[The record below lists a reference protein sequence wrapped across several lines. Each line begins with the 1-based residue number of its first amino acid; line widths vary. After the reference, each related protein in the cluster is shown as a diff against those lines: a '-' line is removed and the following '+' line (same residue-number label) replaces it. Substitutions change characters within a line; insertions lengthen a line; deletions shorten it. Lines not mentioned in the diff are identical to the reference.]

1 MDTGKST
8 MVKQLSSEEPRP
20 KTKLMV
26 TYRQTQASDAQGKN
40 PEYFHYNDLKS
51 MPGRFN
57 EQGHFVEA
65 LADREQYPNVICQFD
80 SLPGLIAAGRF
91 LAPFDLVILDEI
103 ESILSHLSAST
114 FRNRHLTVNLLVEIL
129 RQAKKIIALD
139 GHLGQ
144 RTFDFLTM
152 NEIKCGPVV
161 INKFL
166 PERPLEFVFLNGK
179 VGHEYWQN
187 TLLASLRN
195 GENCIV
201 YSMSSNEVDL
211 LERVV
216 LEEKILP
223 EAEILKI
230 TRVSCGAV
238 KKGLDQVN
246 EQWTRRLV
254 MLSPTVE
261 AAVDF
266 NKSWFARAFI
276 YICLGST
283 TPRGL
288 DQMKSR
294 VRKLENPSVLCFVQ
308 QGIALPVGG
317 IHSKCGVTTNDMDP
331 EGTFPSLRL

>member
-1 MDTGKST
+1 MDTGNPT
-8 MVKQLSSEEPRP
+8 MVKQLSFEEPKP

-26 TYRQTQASDAQGKN
+26 TYWQTQASNAHGKN

-51 MPGRFN
+51 LPGRFN
-57 EQGHFVEA
+57 EQGLFVKA
-65 LADREQYPNVICQFD
+65 LADQERYSDVISQLD
-80 SLPGLIAAGRF
+80 SLPSLIAARRF
-91 LAPFDLVILDEI
+91 FQQFDLIILDEI

-114 FRNRHLTVNLLVEIL
+114 FWNRHLTVHLLVEIL
-129 RQAKKIIALD
+129 RQAKSNIALD

-144 RTFDFLTM
+144 QTFDFLTM
-152 NEIKCGPVV
+152 NGIKCGPVV

-166 PERPLEFVFLNGK
+166 PERPLEFEFPKGK
-179 VGHEYWQN
+179 EDHEYWQS
-187 TLLASLRN
+187 TLLTTLLN

-201 YSMSSNEVDL
+201 YLMSSNDL
-211 LERVV
+211 LEELVIERKV
-216 LEEKILP
+216 LS

-230 TRVSCGAV
+230 TEDSCGKV
-238 KKGLDQVN
+238 KKGLQHVN
-246 EQWTRRLV
+246 EQWMKRLV

-266 NKSWFARAFI
+266 NKPWFARAFL

-294 VRKLENPSVLCFVQ
+294 VRKLENPSVMCFVQ
-308 QGIALPVGG
+308 QGIALPVGETRP
-317 IHSKCGVTTNDMDP
+317 KCRVTIKETDA
-331 EGTFPSLRL
+331 GTSQPLKAVW